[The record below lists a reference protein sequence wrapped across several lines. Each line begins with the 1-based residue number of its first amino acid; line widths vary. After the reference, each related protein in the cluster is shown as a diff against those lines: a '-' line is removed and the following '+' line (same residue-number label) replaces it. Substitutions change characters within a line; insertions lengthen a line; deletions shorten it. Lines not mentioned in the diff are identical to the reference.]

1 MITEPQ
7 MKALQAGFKN
17 LGITDRADRLAMTR
31 AIIGRQ
37 IDSANDL
44 YRLEAS
50 VVIDELMTR
59 KTRAAQQREDDP
71 PFDG

>member
-1 MITEPQ
+1 
-7 MKALQAGFKN
+7 MKALQAGFKS
-17 LGITDRADRLAMTR
+17 LGITDRGDRLAMTR

-50 VVIDELMTR
+50 TVIDELHVR
-59 KTRAAQQREDDP
+59 KTRAAQAGEDDP
-71 PFDG
+71 FHD